1 MECVVLLI
9 YLLVCSFITI
19 YQHYD
24 QALVQYRLVLLFL
37 VLFLLES
44 IRVKKNVTI
53 VGRVS
58 IVSSVACN
66 KKS

>member
-9 YLLVCSFITI
+9 YLLVYWFITI